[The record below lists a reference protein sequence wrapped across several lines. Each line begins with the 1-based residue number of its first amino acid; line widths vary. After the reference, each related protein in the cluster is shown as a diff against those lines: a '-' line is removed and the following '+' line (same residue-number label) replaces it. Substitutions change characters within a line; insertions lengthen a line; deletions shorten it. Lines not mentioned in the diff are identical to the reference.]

1 MTDKQLAFVR
11 RFCDWWEQCDAKK
24 GSPSEPERIAILLL
38 AVMAHMKKP
47 DADPADLRI
56 IH

>member
-11 RFCDWWEQCDAKK
+11 QFCDWWEQCDAK
-24 GSPSEPERIAILLL
+24 GQPSEPERIAISLLL
-38 AVMAHMKKP
+38 VMEHMKKP